1 MLFVEGDITVLPI
14 EVNHCD
20 MIVILMA
27 DTIYYEEQT
36 IMKIKL
42 LTICVI
48 TLLCLKNICI
58 IAQQQI
64 TVDEAK
70 IAAVRTLS
78 KKQNVKEGVREANIN
93 TVNSLDD
100 ENHTLMYE
108 VIFDNGWGVLLS
120 GSKACLPVL
129 GYYETKRTQSIFA
142 DDVPCGL
149 QDMLENYKQQIALS
163 FANDSI
169 RLYDQKEWRQ
179 LLETQLKD
187 SKTND
192 IRYTGSPVI
201 PPLLT
206 TKWGQSGSN
215 NSVYNPS
222 TGSWEYADCEAYN
235 YYVTE
240 SDSYCSCN
248 QKCSAGCTAVALAQV
263 MNYWKYPVYLSNRV
277 DQFDWCNMWDELNT
291 TSAGYLLERHAVAR
305 LVKDAGVAAGF
316 EILNDT
322 ANLGHATRPGNT
334 LIDLILELNNNPSR
348 ELIWRGIPDSSD
360 DSYTIS
366 DHLPYLVKLN
376 YK

>member
-1 MLFVEGDITVLPI
+1 
-14 EVNHCD
+14 
-20 MIVILMA
+20 
-27 DTIYYEEQT
+27 
-36 IMKIKL
+36 MKIKL

-179 LLETQLKD
+179 LLET
-187 SKTND
+187 
-192 IRYTGSPVI
+192 
-201 PPLLT
+201 
-206 TKWGQSGSN
+206 
-215 NSVYNPS
+215 
-222 TGSWEYADCEAYN
+222 
-235 YYVTE
+235 
-240 SDSYCSCN
+240 
-248 QKCSAGCTAVALAQV
+248 
-263 MNYWKYPVYLSNRV
+263 
-277 DQFDWCNMWDELNT
+277 
-291 TSAGYLLERHAVAR
+291 
-305 LVKDAGVAAGF
+305 
-316 EILNDT
+316 
-322 ANLGHATRPGNT
+322 
-334 LIDLILELNNNPSR
+334 
-348 ELIWRGIPDSSD
+348 
-360 DSYTIS
+360 
-366 DHLPYLVKLN
+366 
-376 YK
+376 